1 MNYKTQEIVKA
12 LKAAR
17 ERKGLSQ
24 RALAEKA
31 GVLQTQISR
40 IENGAT
46 DFRLSTL
53 VALVSALDLELAL
66 VPRKAVPAVLSVV
79 KASEP
84 AAAFGRTSTQ
94 LRKEYD
100 RLRKALATLPDA
112 TKITTE
118 YAQLLRQLRD
128 LQNFQL
134 DKLQLEALR
143 KTAKALQAVRD
154 QDTGI
159 KALRLAVSELQSIRN
174 TLAHGAANVTRMD
187 TVRPAYTLDEED
199 SDG

>member
-53 VALVSALDLELAL
+53 VALVSALELELAL
-66 VPRKAVPAVLSVV
+66 VPRKAVAAVLSVV

-84 AAAFGRTSTQ
+84 PAAFSRPSTP

-100 RLRKALATLPDA
+100 GLRKALATLPDA

-159 KALRLAVSELQSIRN
+159 NALRLAVSELQSIRN
-174 TLAHGAANVTRMD
+174 TLAHGSANVTRMD